1 MAQHKAKYVG
11 KKVDPF
17 YNSTAWK
24 KVRLVAL
31 VRDNYLCQACLR
43 NKRLT
48 TANTV
53 HHIKPRLDYPELAL
67 DIDNLESICPSCH
80 NKEHPEKGGGTM
92 RKFSRRKANVIVVKA
107 NEEMY

>member
-1 MAQHKAKYVG
+1 MSSRYAG

-24 KVRLVAL
+24 KLRVVAL
-31 VRDNYLCQACLR
+31 VRDNYLCQPCLR

-53 HHIKPRLDYPELAL
+53 HHIKPRLDHPELAL
-67 DIDNLESICPSCH
+67 DLDNLESICPSCH
-80 NKEHPEKGGGTM
+80 NKEHPEKGGG
-92 RKFSRRKANVIVVKA
+92 KNIKKPGKRKAIVVVSKA